1 MVTVLGLMEKRV
13 CRPTLS
19 IPLLAILNRSGA
31 SSSSKSRAKMLS
43 LETISQYFYMP
54 MAQAAEEMNVSVT
67 TLKKRC
73 RELRIKRWPNRK
85 LNSLKNLEK
94 SIQESGKNEEELEL
108 LEKERKLVEEVPDL
122 QLEEKTKRLRQAYL
136 YKAQSSSRSKTASA

>member
-19 IPLLAILNRSGA
+19 IPLLAILKSQNVVSRNHISILLHADG
-31 SSSSKSRAKMLS
+31 SSS
-43 LETISQYFYMP
+43 
-54 MAQAAEEMNVSVT
+54 AAEEMNVSSVT

-94 SIQESGKNEEELEL
+94 CIQEFGKNEEELEL

-136 YKAQSSSRSKTASA
+136 YKAKSCSRSKTASA

>member
-1 MVTVLGLMEKRV
+1 MSSNIINTTPCNTED
-13 CRPTLS
+13 
-19 IPLLAILNRSGA
+19 RSGA

-94 SIQESGKNEEELEL
+94 CIQ
-108 LEKERKLVEEVPDL
+108 V
-122 QLEEKTKRLRQAYL
+122 
-136 YKAQSSSRSKTASA
+136 